1 MAAMVKYQ
9 VVDSYGRID
18 GPAEVNHFQLT
29 KDPEVLVTQQDV
41 REIQMAK
48 AAIAAGSQMLMKE
61 AGLSLENLDE
71 VGIAG
76 AFGNAIDMEAVMK
89 VTPADILVMG
99 NIDPAGQFASGTV
112 ESITSA
118 TKELMVKCG
127 SYKNFVP
134 SSGCDIPA
142 HAKWEN
148 IHAFFKAVQA

>member
-1 MAAMVKYQ
+1 
-9 VVDSYGRID
+9 
-18 GPAEVNHFQLT
+18 
-29 KDPEVLVTQQDV
+29 
-41 REIQMAK
+41 
-48 AAIAAGSQMLMKE
+48 
-61 AGLSLENLDE
+61 
-71 VGIAG
+71 
-76 AFGNAIDMEAVMK
+76 MK

-118 TKELMVKCG
+118 TKELMAKCG